1 MGVTRWRSPRDLPI
15 RVPWRRSRAPIDLSQ
30 CVEELRDLAAPK
42 LTADHRLFVLIDA
55 VHLKEAI
62 SRPIL
67 IIVIGR
73 LPWLRCIHSQPGTTD
88 AVGGRPPQH
97 RPERRVRQV
106 LAFGFTS
113 EESPGINGL
122 ACGVCANS
130 SEAGGLERENFLA
143 TGNQR
148 KIASPSQAD
157 PARSEKTHLGQILTH
172 PAALSRQ
179 RIAGKN
185 FPCRVD

>member
-1 MGVTRWRSPRDLPI
+1 MRGTTRFQPNPGRWQS
-15 RVPWRRSRAPIDLSQ
+15 
-30 CVEELRDLAAPK
+30 VEELRDLAAPK

-55 VHLKEAI
+55 VHLKDMLGDIQTNSDNRHGTA
-62 SRPIL
+62 
-67 IIVIGR
+67 
-73 LPWLRCIHSQPGTTD
+73 PWLRCIHSQSGTTD